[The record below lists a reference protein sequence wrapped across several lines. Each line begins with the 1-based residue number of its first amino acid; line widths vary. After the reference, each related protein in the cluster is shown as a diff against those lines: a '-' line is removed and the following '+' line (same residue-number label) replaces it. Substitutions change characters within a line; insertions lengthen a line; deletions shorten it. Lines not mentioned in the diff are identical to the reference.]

1 MSKEEKK
8 KKPYRNLYNPSRLYY
23 MVFDLNSNEMENIF
37 KDVKWN
43 ISQMIKDG
51 IIGEGHLSA
60 EPEGISLATLMKYV
74 KHNKSH

>member
-1 MSKEEKK
+1 M
-8 KKPYRNLYNPSRLYY
+8 
-23 MVFDLNSNEMENIF
+23 NSNEIENEF
-37 KDVKWN
+37 KDVKWD

-74 KHNKSH
+74 KHNISH